1 MRLLLDTH
9 AFLWWVTDDEPL
21 SLAHLSQLEA
31 DTMAKWLIL
40 HGTKPKVFT
49 TRQLRR

>member
-1 MRLLLDTH
+1 VSLLPVGAAAASVARD
-9 AFLWWVTDDEPL
+9 AF
-21 SLAHLSQLEA
+21 ARLSQLEA
-31 DTMAKWLIL
+31 DSMAKCLIL